1 MRWALLYFSRIKLVN
16 VASKS
21 VSNKF
26 KTSSVTV
33 VVSLSLVLFMLALV
47 GWFLMNTKKLSDY
60 YKENIGFQIYLK
72 ETASPSDIEKLRK
85 DMDAAVYVKSAIYKS
100 KEEAAEEMKK
110 ETGDDFVAFLGY
122 NPLPVSININLKS
135 EYANADSVAWIEK
148 EINTNR
154 IVREVVYQKVLIE
167 NVNANAKKIGL
178 VILFFAGLLI
188 VVAVGLIN
196 NTIRLS
202 IYSKRFLIRTM
213 YLVGATQGFIR
224 KPFIVKGI
232 INGII
237 SAVFAMVLLGTFIFI
252 VTRYIPEL
260 LIVQDENWLLMLF
273 GIVIVIGILISGLS
287 SALSVRRYLR
297 LKAED
302 LYF

>member
-1 MRWALLYFSRIKLVN
+1 
-16 VASKS
+16 VANKS

>member
-1 MRWALLYFSRIKLVN
+1 MAN
-16 VASKS
+16 KS

-85 DMDAAVYVKSAIYKS
+85 DMDAAFYVKSAIYKS

-273 GIVIVIGILISGLS
+273 GIVILIGILISGLS

>member
-1 MRWALLYFSRIKLVN
+1 M
-16 VASKS
+16 ASKS

-26 KTSSVTV
+26 KTSSLTV

-237 SAVFAMVLLGTFIFI
+237 SAVFAMMLLGTFIFI

>member
-1 MRWALLYFSRIKLVN
+1 
-16 VASKS
+16 VANKS

-26 KTSSVTV
+26 KTSSLTV

>member
-1 MRWALLYFSRIKLVN
+1 M
-16 VASKS
+16 ASKS

-26 KTSSVTV
+26 KTSSLTV

-47 GWFLMNTKKLSDY
+47 GWFLMNTQKLTEY

-178 VILFFAGLLI
+178 VILFFAALLI

-237 SAVFAMVLLGTFIFI
+237 SAVFAMVLLGIFIFI

-273 GIVIVIGILISGLS
+273 GIVILIGILISGLS

>member
-1 MRWALLYFSRIKLVN
+1 MAN
-16 VASKS
+16 KS

>member
-1 MRWALLYFSRIKLVN
+1 
-16 VASKS
+16 
-21 VSNKF
+21 
-26 KTSSVTV
+26 
-33 VVSLSLVLFMLALV
+33 MLAFV
-47 GWFLMNTKKLSDY
+47 GWLLLNTKKLTDH

-72 ETASPSDIEKLRK
+72 ETANESDIEKLRK
-85 DMDAAVYVKSAIYKS
+85 DMDAAVYVKSAVYKS

-122 NPLPVSININLKS
+122 NPLPVSINVNLKS
-135 EYANADSVAWIEK
+135 EYANQDSVAWIEK
-148 EINTNR
+148 EITSNR
-154 IVREVVYQKVLIE
+154 IVREVVYQKVLID
-167 NVNANAKKIGL
+167 NVNDNTKKIGL
-178 VILFFAGLLI
+178 IVLIFASLLV

-224 KPFIVKGI
+224 GPFILKGI
-232 INGII
+232 RNGII
-237 SAVFAMVLLGTFIFI
+237 SAIFAMSLLAGCIYLITL
-252 VTRYIPEL
+252 YIPDILVAQDPNGL
-260 LIVQDENWLLMLF
+260 LLLF
-273 GIVIVIGILISGLS
+273 GVIILIGVLISGLS

>member
-1 MRWALLYFSRIKLVN
+1 MAN
-16 VASKS
+16 KS

-135 EYANADSVAWIEK
+135 EYANPDSVAWIEK

>member
-1 MRWALLYFSRIKLVN
+1 MAKSPVNKL
-16 VASKS
+16 
-21 VSNKF
+21 

-33 VVSLSLVLFMLALV
+33 IVSLSLVLFMLAFV
-47 GWFLMNTKKLSDY
+47 GWLLLNTKKLTDH

-72 ETASPSDIEKLRK
+72 ETANESDIEKLRK
-85 DMDAAVYVKSAIYKS
+85 DMDAAVYVKSAVYKS

-122 NPLPVSININLKS
+122 NPLPVSINVNLKS
-135 EYANADSVAWIEK
+135 EYANQDSVAWIEK
-148 EINTNR
+148 EITSNR
-154 IVREVVYQKVLIE
+154 IVREVVYQKVLID
-167 NVNANAKKIGL
+167 NVNDNTKKIGL
-178 VILFFAGLLI
+178 IVLIFASLLV

-224 KPFIVKGI
+224 GPFILKGI
-232 INGII
+232 RNGII
-237 SAVFAMVLLGTFIFI
+237 SAIFAMSLLAGCIYLITL
-252 VTRYIPEL
+252 YIPDILVAQDPNGL
-260 LIVQDENWLLMLF
+260 LLLF
-273 GIVIVIGILISGLS
+273 GVIILIGVLISGLS